1 MSLKI
6 RPYYRPSPMSRLM
19 DRWFDEAFTP
29 MSDRFSVD
37 TLSMPMDVQ
46 ATEHG
51 YTVTAAVPGLKADDL
66 TIEVLGN
73 TVSIR
78 GEVKSENVDEEK
90 GDWLVRERSYGKFAR
105 TFRLPAELDSN
116 KVEANLEAG
125 VLTVRLPKAES
136 ARPKAITVKVK

>member
-6 RPYYRPSPMSRLM
+6 RPYYRPSPMARLM

>member
-6 RPYYRPSPMSRLM
+6 RPYYRPSPMARLM

-78 GEVKSENVDEEK
+78 GEVKSETTDEEK

-116 KVEANLEAG
+116 KVEANLEDG

>member
-6 RPYYRPSPMSRLM
+6 RPYYRPSPMARLM

-37 TLSMPMDVQ
+37 TLSMPIDVQ

-78 GEVKSENVDEEK
+78 GEVKSETTDEEK

-116 KVEANLEAG
+116 KVEANLEDG

>member
-6 RPYYRPSPMSRLM
+6 RPYYRPSPMARLM

-51 YTVTAAVPGLKADDL
+51 YTVTAAIPGLKADDL

-78 GEVKSENVDEEK
+78 GEVKSENTDEEK

>member
-6 RPYYRPSPMSRLM
+6 RPYYRPSPMARLM

-116 KVEANLEAG
+116 KVEANLEDG

>member
-6 RPYYRPSPMSRLM
+6 RPYYRPSPMARLM

-29 MSDRFSVD
+29 MSERFSAD

-78 GEVKSENVDEEK
+78 GEVKSEAPDEEK

-116 KVEANLEAG
+116 KVEANLEDG

>member
-1 MSLKI
+1 MSLKL
-6 RPYYRPSPMSRLM
+6 RPYYRTSPVARMM

-37 TLSMPMDVQ
+37 TLSLPMDVQ
-46 ATEHG
+46 ASEHG
-51 YTVTAAVPGLKADDL
+51 YTVTATVPGLKAEDL

-78 GEVKSENVDEEK
+78 GEVKSETAQDER
-90 GDWLVRERSYGKFAR
+90 GDWLVRERTYGKFAR
-105 TFRLPAELDSN
+105 TFRLPAELESE
-116 KVEANLEAG
+116 KVEASLEAG